1 MYDKK
6 LDAKLPQK
14 RCYGRGTGDSGEG
27 QSQSTTY
34 THLKMS
40 LLTQYHVQL
49 STHNEKN
56 IKTSLKTQIPQTDI
70 NLTKGIKDLYNKT
83 YEASKKGIK

>member
-1 MYDKK
+1 MQNFLKK
-6 LDAKLPQK
+6 E
-14 RCYGRGTGDSGEG
+14 RCYGRGTGDGGEG

-49 STHNEKN
+49 TTHNEKN
-56 IKTSLKTQIPQTDI
+56 IKNCFKNTDTTNRHKPNQRYQRPLQQ
-70 NLTKGIKDLYNKT
+70 NL
-83 YEASKKGIK
+83 

>member
-1 MYDKK
+1 MQDFLKK
-6 LDAKLPQK
+6 E

-56 IKTSLKTQIPQTDI
+56 LKTALKTQIPQTDI